1 MSMGCWRRTRKGSD
15 ADASGALPASCWPM
29 DLATTPGGKRP
40 ESESWRELVF
50 LQHLFRMLSAASN
63 RNPDLTVA

>member
-1 MSMGCWRRTRKGSD
+1 MGMGCWRRTRKGSD
-15 ADASGALPASCWPM
+15 ASLALPVSCWPM
-29 DLATTPGGKRP
+29 DLSTTLGGKHP